1 MYSFKFGSTGTRRAV
16 RTAASL
22 CILLLAACGGGGSYS
37 PPETSIPAPSIM
49 LSVLPANISLGGSA
63 ELRWTVTPGASCTAS
78 GGWTGPEPA
87 TGMQI
92 VRPNAVGAI
101 AYTLT
106 CHSPAG
112 GTYSGDGPDAAST
125 VTLEVSA
132 PNVFFNT
139 TLTSDTASALVLD
152 PRLINPWGVAMS
164 ATSTA
169 WAANEGSSTATLYD
183 GNGRAQPAA
192 NPRTVALPARADGAA
207 FEPTGIVA
215 NSSSDFVIGNAGA
228 NGPARFLF
236 AGKRGALAGWSPAV
250 DANQALVVYED
261 PTSEYT
267 GLAIAVVGSNTYLY
281 AADFRNRRIDVFASD
296 FTKQEATTEQ
306 FTFADGDLPADF
318 APYGIQALNTGID
331 HTAEIYVSYAQRS
344 GADDRESA
352 RGAGLGRIDV
362 YGANG
367 DLLRVLV
374 IQGGLLDAPWG
385 MALSP
390 ADLGV
395 LSNRLLVA
403 NLGDGRINAF
413 GFSTGQYSATLSDS
427 RGIPIIV
434 PGLHGIAFGNDM
446 NNQPHTTLFYAA
458 GTNDERNGSFGR
470 LDLGANPPLLNQPP
484 VVAITA
490 PASGVVSTTV
500 TVSATVTSSIAV
512 ARVDFLA
519 DDNVFA
525 TDSETPF
532 AVEWDTTLIGNGPVL
547 LRAIA
552 TDVDGNV
559 GVSVEAPVTVEN
571 GASPVSLA
579 QIQGLVFTPICSGCH
594 DGSNPTTGA
603 LPGSQNLTAG
613 NSFANLVDVSSR
625 EIPALLRVKPNDPA
639 NSYLIR
645 KLEGAADIQ
654 GSRMPLGGPFLDQ
667 ATIDLVKTWI
677 AGGAMND

>member
-1 MYSFKFGSTGTRRAV
+1 MYSFKLGSTGTKRV
-16 RTAASL
+16 LRTAASFCL
-22 CILLLAACGGGGSYS
+22 PLLAACGGGGSHS
-37 PPETSIPAPSIM
+37 SPETSAPPSVT
-49 LSVLPANISLGGSA
+49 LSVQPTSIPLGDSA
-63 ELRWTVTPGASCTAS
+63 ELSWTVTAGASCAAS
-78 GGWTGPEPA
+78 GGWAGPEPA
-87 TGMQI
+87 TGTQI

-106 CHSPAG
+106 CRTPSGGPYSAG
-112 GTYSGDGPDAAST
+112 GPNAAKT

-132 PNVFFNT
+132 SNVFFNT
-139 TLTSDTASALVLD
+139 TLTADTASALVFD
-152 PRLINPWGVAMS
+152 PRLVNPWGVAMS
-164 ATSTA
+164 AISTA
-169 WAANEGSSTATLYD
+169 WAVNQGSNTATLYD

-192 NPRTVALPARADGAA
+192 NPRTVAFPARADGAP
-207 FEPTGIVA
+207 FEPTGIVG
-215 NSSSDFVIGNAGA
+215 NSSADFVIGNAGA
-228 NGPARFLF
+228 SGPARFLF

-250 DANQALVVYED
+250 DASQALVAYED

-267 GLAIAVVGSNTYLY
+267 GLAIAVVGSNSYLY

-296 FTKQEATTEQ
+296 FSKQEATTEQ
-306 FTFADGDLPADF
+306 FTFADGDLPADY

-331 HTAEIYVSYAQRS
+331 HTPEIYVSYAKRS
-344 GADDRESA
+344 GADNLESE

-367 DLLRVLV
+367 DLLKALIV
-374 IQGGLLDAPWG
+374 QGGLLDTPWG

-390 ADLGV
+390 PDLGL
-395 LSNRLLVA
+395 LSNRLLVG

-427 RGIPIIV
+427 LGTPIAV
-434 PGLHGIAFGNDM
+434 SGLHGIAFGNDM
-446 NNQPHTTLFYAA
+446 NNQPHTTLFYTA
-458 GTNDERNGSFGR
+458 GTNDEHNGSFGR
-470 LDLGANPPLLNQPP
+470 LDLGATPPLLNQPP

-490 PASGVVSTTV
+490 PASGVVSATETV
-500 TVSATVTSSIAV
+500 TATVVSSIAV

-519 DDNVFA
+519 GENVFA
-525 TDSETPF
+525 TDSLTPF
-532 AVEWDTTLIGNGPVL
+532 TVEWDTSLFGDGPVL

-559 GVSVEAPVTVEN
+559 GVSIEVPVTIEN
-571 GASPVSLA
+571 GAPTVSLA

-594 DGSNPTTGA
+594 NGSNPTTGA

-613 NSFANLVDVSSR
+613 NSFANLVNVTSK
-625 EIPALLRVKPNDPA
+625 EVPALLRVKPSDPA

-667 ATIDLVKTWI
+667 PTIDLVKMWI
-677 AGGAMND
+677 AGGAPND